1 MVSDPAPRRSGE
13 SVRMHN
19 AGLGTLV
26 IYAYSVGNAIYQL
39 VDKTDLLD
47 SDAMFDVDAIA
58 PGPVSEDDLR
68 LMFQTLLEE
77 RFRLKV
83 HWETRELAGYE
94 LVIAKGGL
102 RMKTTSSDN
111 EIAVNGHTFPSGTST
126 VFIGTDHVAHLIG
139 KGSTMAQLL
148 YQLTGR
154 LRTPIEDR
162 TGLTGIFDY
171 NVTFA
176 LNSMQADANS
186 APVVTT
192 AIQEELGLRL
202 EKSRIPIKVLV
213 IDHAEKPAAN

>member
-1 MVSDPAPRRSGE
+1 MVSDPVPRRSGE
-13 SVRMHN
+13 SVRIHN
-19 AGLGTLV
+19 VGLGMLV

-39 VDKTDLLD
+39 VDQNGVLD
-47 SDAMFDVDAIA
+47 SDTMFDIDAIA
-58 PGPVSEDDLR
+58 PGAVSEGDLR
-68 LMFQTLLEE
+68 VMFQTLLEE
-77 RFRLKV
+77 RFKLKV

-102 RMKTTSSDN
+102 RMKPTSSDN
-111 EIAVNGHTFPSGTST
+111 EIAVNGHSFPSGTST

-139 KGSTMAQLL
+139 KGASMAQLL

-171 NVTFA
+171 DVTFA
-176 LNSMQADANS
+176 LNAMQADANS

-192 AIQEELGLRL
+192 AIREELGLRL
-202 EKSRIPIKVLV
+202 EKSRIPIKVLI
-213 IDHAEKPAAN
+213 IDHAEKPTAN